1 MFTEEIEYILYDAAD
16 DYSVLD
22 GDYALID
29 DDCSVY
35 DNDDCIYDDDYL
47 LYGENEGLTQKEIEE
62 SLLEDILY
70 QSIQQAFY
78 SLLGW
83 DWKSQTE
90 LIDYFFSLI
99 Y

>member
-1 MFTEEIEYILYDAAD
+1 MFTEEESYILYYEAD

-29 DDCSVY
+29 DDY
-35 DNDDCIYDDDYL
+35 HIYDDDYL
-47 LYGENEGLTQKEIEE
+47 LYGENEGLTQKEIEA
-62 SLLEDILY
+62 SLLEDALY
-70 QSIQQAFY
+70 QSIQQAFI
-78 SLLGW
+78 SLFGP
-83 DWKSQTE
+83 DWQSQTE